1 MVRKKVFSSKSDKIT
16 FFSILPLVAGILGLL
31 TLISFTI
38 LSQAWISFER
48 FGVGLLV
55 SSLWK
60 PSEEPEAEF
69 YGLAAPLAGSLY
81 SSFLAVALSLPVSIS
96 LTYLVCEVLP
106 SSVGGSLKVIIEVMG
121 GLPTVVYGLWGS
133 LTLAPFLRDSVM
145 VPLHRYLGFIPLFS
159 CNPLTGYS
167 VLTASVVLA
176 IASTPY
182 ITSMVIEGYQMIPA
196 KYREGVY
203 GLGATKYEVFRVLLA
218 LLKPYVAAALLLGFS
233 RALGETTIVTLTV
246 GNSMRFSLC
255 LFEPTS
261 TIPSLIAS
269 QFESARLYTYALP
282 TLFAGAFLILL
293 ISLGASY
300 AGIRKLNR
308 WREEVVGW

>member
-1 MVRKKVFSSKSDKIT
+1 MIRKKVFPSKSDKIV
-16 FFSILPLVAGILGLL
+16 FFSILPLVVGVLGLL

-48 FGVGLLV
+48 FGIDLLI

-60 PSEEPEAEF
+60 PSEEPEAEL

-81 SSFLAVALSLPVSIS
+81 SSFLAIVVSLPVSIS

-106 SSVGGSLKVIIEVMG
+106 SSVGSLLRIVVEVMG

-133 LTLAPFLRDSVM
+133 LILAPFLRDSVM
-145 VPLHRYLGFIPLFS
+145 VPLYRYLGFIPLFS

-176 IASTPY
+176 IALTPY
-182 ITSMVIEGYQMIPA
+182 ITSLLIEGYQMIPA
-196 KYREGVY
+196 KYREGIY
-203 GLGATKYEVFRVLLA
+203 GLGATKYEVFRVLLS
-218 LLKPYVAAALLLGFS
+218 LLKPYVVAALLLGFS

-261 TIPSLIAS
+261 TIPSLIAN

-293 ISLGASY
+293 ISLGVSY
-300 AGIRKLNR
+300 VGIRKLYR
-308 WREEVVGW
+308 WREEIRG